1 MALKTL
7 LKRSLSGLLFAI
19 VIIGGLMFPGAC
31 LVLMSAVAL
40 CLIDEFYRM
49 TVPARYVKEKV
60 CIALAVI
67 GFILLSFFCRYS
79 GISPKWLLSC
89 FVPVFLAML
98 FHMFD
103 GAEDHDF
110 NTAIFFP
117 LVYVMLPLSA
127 VSFLGVSGPGEYD
140 GRLLICLFL
149 LIWSGDIGAYI
160 FGMGFGQK
168 PDSRKLFPALSPKK
182 SWIGAFGG
190 VVVTMIAALVLY
202 STFKLD
208 IPLWHMLGL
217 ALLLSVIDIVGDLFE
232 SLIKRHAA
240 VKDAGNII
248 PGHGGMLDRFDD
260 VLFALP
266 AALCYLELFS
276 LI

>member
-49 TVPARYVKEKV
+49 TVQARYVKEKV

-117 LVYVMLPLSA
+117 LVYVMLPLST

-160 FGMGFGQK
+160 FGMGFGQR

-190 VVVTMIAALVLY
+190 VAVTILAAWALY
-202 STFKLD
+202 AAFRLD

-217 ALLLSVIDIVGDLFE
+217 ALLLGVVDIFGDLFE